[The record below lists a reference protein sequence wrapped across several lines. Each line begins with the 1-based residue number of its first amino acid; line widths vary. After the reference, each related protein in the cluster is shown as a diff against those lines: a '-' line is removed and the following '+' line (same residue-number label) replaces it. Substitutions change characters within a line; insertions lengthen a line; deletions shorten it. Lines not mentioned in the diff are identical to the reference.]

1 MGFFDRLKKGLAR
14 TRESLTAKIE
24 KAIIGYADI
33 DDDLLDEL
41 EEIMIMA
48 DVGVT
53 TTDKLM
59 SDVRQGIK
67 KKAINKPEDLKP
79 FLEARITEILKAGG
93 AGVRMAANGPTVIL
107 VIGVNGA
114 GKTTT

>member
-1 MGFFDRLKKGLAR
+1 MGFFDRLKKGLTR

-53 TTDKLM
+53 TTEKL
-59 SDVRQGIK
+59 ITP
-67 KKAINKPEDLKP
+67 KPISTLSISWGWKR
-79 FLEARITEILKAGG
+79 ARML
-93 AGVRMAANGPTVIL
+93 
-107 VIGVNGA
+107 
-114 GKTTT
+114 